1 MIRLAEGKEIQYRK
15 LAEEE
20 IEVPLFAQF
29 HRRQVVNRCLRN
41 IDGAWCVR
49 EEPFID
55 EWSAEDYQ
63 FLVVCLKNTVRTGGL
78 VCAAFCSRALKGFVS
93 VEGELFGTG
102 REYLDLTSI
111 HVSEDMRGCGIGKEL
126 FRHAAEWAGEHGAKK
141 LYISSHSAVETQA
154 FYAAMGCVDA
164 LELNEEHVNAE
175 PCDRQLEYIL

>member
-1 MIRLAEGKEIQYRK
+1 MIRLEEEKEIQYRN
-15 LAEEE
+15 LVEEE

-55 EWSAEDYQ
+55 EWSARDYQ
-63 FLVVCLKNTVRTGGL
+63 FLVACLKNTVRTGGL
-78 VCAAFCSRALKGFVS
+78 VCAAFCGRALKGFAS

-164 LELNEEHVNAE
+164 LELNEGHVNAE
-175 PCDRQLEYIL
+175 PFDRQLEYIL

>member
-1 MIRLAEGKEIQYRK
+1 M
-15 LAEEE
+15 
-20 IEVPLFAQF
+20 
-29 HRRQVVNRCLRN
+29 
-41 IDGAWCVR
+41 
-49 EEPFID
+49 
-55 EWSAEDYQ
+55 
-63 FLVVCLKNTVRTGGL
+63 
-78 VCAAFCSRALKGFVS
+78 
-93 VEGELFGTG
+93 FGTG

-126 FRHAAEWAGEHGAKK
+126 FRHAAEWAVEHGAKK